1 MAKGRA
7 IIREDRCKGCELCTT
22 ACPQGLLVMSKQLNA
37 SGFHTATVTDQEKC
51 KGCALCAVMCPDV
64 AIEVEKEERTVG

>member
-7 IIREDRCKGCELCTT
+7 IIIENRCKGCELCKS
-22 ACPQGLLVMSKQLNA
+22 ACPQGLITMSKELNA
-37 SGFHTATVTDQEKC
+37 LGYYSAVVTDQSKC

-64 AIEVEKEERTVG
+64 AIEVEKEEN